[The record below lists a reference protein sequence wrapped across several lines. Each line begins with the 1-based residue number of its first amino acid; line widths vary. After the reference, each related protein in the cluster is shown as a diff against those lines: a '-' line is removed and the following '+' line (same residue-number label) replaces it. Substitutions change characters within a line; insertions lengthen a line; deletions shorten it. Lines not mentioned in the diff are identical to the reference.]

1 MCGINGFFLN
11 NQVTCIENR
20 IQRMNDSL
28 VHRGPDAEGTSIFS
42 DGKVAIGQRR
52 LSIIDVD
59 ARSNQPM
66 ASATGK
72 WVIVYNGEIYNFLD
86 LKKKVDYPFQT
97 NSDTEVI
104 LAYVEQFGVERFLD
118 DCNGMFSLCLYNTE
132 FDYMIL
138 ARDRMG
144 IKPLYYYYDTD
155 KFIFSSEIKGI
166 LSSGMV
172 KSYLN
177 ESAIDEYLGNRYIR
191 APYTFFSNIYQLAPA
206 SKLFVYRNNGSIRME
221 INSYWKLPEFFNFAT
236 EYNENE
242 ILEEFSDEVCKA
254 IQRRLISDV
263 PLGTYLSGGVDSSL
277 ITAIAS
283 IKMEKP
289 INTYTIGFAED
300 NEFQYAELVEKR
312 YQTIHHKI
320 TIDYNEYFKNL
331 KRIIFFKDAPL
342 GIPNEI
348 PLALMSEVLKKDI
361 TVVLSGEGADELMGG
376 YGRIYR
382 SAFDFENNNL
392 GSNFYEY
399 FCSLYEYVPRK
410 IRDRFLKTPMLL
422 RERFDKRIKEEFVM
436 HRNEENIFRYFHKY
450 HVQGLLQRVDS
461 TTMLASVEARVPF
474 LDHRLIEF
482 CYTKVPYDLKLHW
495 KSNESHQ
502 KAMSLFS
509 KNYSELYDVPK
520 YLLKQMAYKY
530 LPKTVIE
537 RKKVGFPVPLAFWIN
552 EIQDIAKNVLSDAYW
567 MNHEA
572 LDDFFIAC
580 KTNARFAQIIWMF
593 INIEV
598 FRKLYFDKDWRY

>member
-191 APYTFFSNIYQLAPA
+191 APYTFFLTY
-206 SKLFVYRNNGSIRME
+206 
-221 INSYWKLPEFFNFAT
+221 INSHLQVN
-236 EYNENE
+236 
-242 ILEEFSDEVCKA
+242 
-254 IQRRLISDV
+254 
-263 PLGTYLSGGVDSSL
+263 YLS
-277 ITAIAS
+277 IEIMA
-283 IKMEKP
+283 
-289 INTYTIGFAED
+289 
-300 NEFQYAELVEKR
+300 Q
-312 YQTIHHKI
+312 
-320 TIDYNEYFKNL
+320 
-331 KRIIFFKDAPL
+331 L
-342 GIPNEI
+342 G
-348 PLALMSEVLKKDI
+348 
-361 TVVLSGEGADELMGG
+361 
-376 YGRIYR
+376 
-382 SAFDFENNNL
+382 
-392 GSNFYEY
+392 
-399 FCSLYEYVPRK
+399 
-410 IRDRFLKTPMLL
+410 
-422 RERFDKRIKEEFVM
+422 
-436 HRNEENIFRYFHKY
+436 
-450 HVQGLLQRVDS
+450 
-461 TTMLASVEARVPF
+461 
-474 LDHRLIEF
+474 
-482 CYTKVPYDLKLHW
+482 W
-495 KSNESHQ
+495 K
-502 KAMSLFS
+502 
-509 KNYSELYDVPK
+509 
-520 YLLKQMAYKY
+520 
-530 LPKTVIE
+530 
-537 RKKVGFPVPLAFWIN
+537 
-552 EIQDIAKNVLSDAYW
+552 
-567 MNHEA
+567 
-572 LDDFFIAC
+572 
-580 KTNARFAQIIWMF
+580 
-593 INIEV
+593 
-598 FRKLYFDKDWRY
+598 